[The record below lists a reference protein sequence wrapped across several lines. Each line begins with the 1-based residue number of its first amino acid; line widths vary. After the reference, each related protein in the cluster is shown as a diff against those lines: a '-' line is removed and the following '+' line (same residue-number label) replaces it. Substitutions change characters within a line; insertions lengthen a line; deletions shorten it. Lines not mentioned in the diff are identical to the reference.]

1 MSLSFDRFYSQIEA
15 LPLMWFQRLSSSSVI
30 LSNRYR
36 FFLTSSLVPRGALI
50 NLGLLLR
57 LSRLGFVQ
65 DVAEYKEEFAGLP
78 ETLRAVFN
86 CTLLLG
92 SGTVSGKLLASCL
105 NCCVLSLS
113 MSRCTSQRQVSGKH
127 GTNIFSGSFTD
138 GSPDHQVL
146 PKRSLDWRF
155 VRCLSFGRTIPVRA
169 SEGGSLVC

>member
-1 MSLSFDRFYSQIEA
+1 M
-15 LPLMWFQRLSSSSVI
+15 
-30 LSNRYR
+30 
-36 FFLTSSLVPRGALI
+36 PRGALI

-127 GTNIFSGSFTD
+127 GTYIVVRLRMGHLTIKCSLSGPWTGD
-138 GSPDHQVL
+138 L
-146 PKRSLDWRF
+146 
-155 VRCLSFGRTIPVRA
+155 
-169 SEGGSLVC
+169 